1 MVKILWVDDE
11 VELLKPHVLF
21 LKQKGYEVDTC
32 NNGYDAIDM
41 AAEGAYDLI
50 ILDEMMPGMTG
61 LETLPK
67 IKEVRPTT
75 PVIMVTKSEEENIMD
90 KAVGSKIADYLIKP
104 VNPNQVL
111 LSIKKNVHQQQ
122 LVTEQTTAD
131 YRSEFGRISSSLQ
144 MAETFSDWCSL
155 YRKLTNW
162 EVELSESTDQGIKE
176 VLTYQKTEA
185 NQEFCKFVRRNYY
198 NWINKRSDETPVMS
212 HTLMRTNIFP
222 VADENPK
229 TTLLL
234 IDNFRY
240 DQWRSISS
248 LLRGYYDVA
257 QDDFYCAILPTA
269 TQYARNAIFAGLM
282 PLAIDKLMPNKW
294 LNDNEEGGK
303 NQYEEE
309 FLKRLMAQNGKNWKF
324 SFDKLVRPEQGRRLV
339 DNIQKVY
346 DADFSV
352 IIYNFLDILSHARTE
367 TDIIR
372 ELTEDDAAFRSL
384 TRSWFEH
391 SDLYTIL
398 KLLSERGHT
407 VVITSDHGTSPSF
420 DTGHEESD
428 RFNTRQFEVIVN
440 GFLNVRYGMGDW
452 VLEYE
457 DKCVYLNHNLIYER
471 GLDLAEVQ
479 NEVAIF
485 AMQFRGVSH
494 ALSATA
500 MRTSY
505 FGSGYARKMQNS
517 FYPRR
522 SGDVILNLMPGW
534 IEEQE
539 RCWSSSG
546 SMYGYDTQV
555 PLVFYGV
562 SVGPQRIK
570 RRVDMTAVAPTVARM
585 LEITEPAASEGEVL
599 PEIIDL

>member
-198 NWINKRSDETPVMS
+198 NWINKRSDDTPVMS

-257 QDDFYCAILPTA
+257 LDDFYCAILPTA

-324 SFDKLVRPEQGRRLV
+324 SFDKLVRRFLGDHLQLPRHPLARPYRDRHHPRADRGRRGIPVADALV
-339 DNIQKVY
+339 VRALRPLHHPQAPLGAGAHGRDHLRPRHHPRGQPRQGDGRPRDLGQPALQDGAQPGLQLARRLRDPETRGRTAAVEQPHVELYLRLQFGFPGLQQRCEPPHPLLPQHVPARRHLDGRNDRTLYRLKTQ
-346 DADFSV
+346 AV
-352 IIYNFLDILSHARTE
+352 I
-367 TDIIR
+367 
-372 ELTEDDAAFRSL
+372 
-384 TRSWFEH
+384 
-391 SDLYTIL
+391 
-398 KLLSERGHT
+398 
-407 VVITSDHGTSPSF
+407 
-420 DTGHEESD
+420 
-428 RFNTRQFEVIVN
+428 
-440 GFLNVRYGMGDW
+440 
-452 VLEYE
+452 
-457 DKCVYLNHNLIYER
+457 
-471 GLDLAEVQ
+471 
-479 NEVAIF
+479 
-485 AMQFRGVSH
+485 
-494 ALSATA
+494 
-500 MRTSY
+500 
-505 FGSGYARKMQNS
+505 
-517 FYPRR
+517 
-522 SGDVILNLMPGW
+522 
-534 IEEQE
+534 
-539 RCWSSSG
+539 
-546 SMYGYDTQV
+546 
-555 PLVFYGV
+555 
-562 SVGPQRIK
+562 
-570 RRVDMTAVAPTVARM
+570 
-585 LEITEPAASEGEVL
+585 
-599 PEIIDL
+599 